1 MIYRKKAALNTR
13 GETAIISRKYLR
25 EIGDCRTLRRLDF
38 HRIEVKAALVNA
50 IILASNQATYCLGP
64 STMKL
69 GVESL

>member
-25 EIGDCRTLRRLDF
+25 EIGDCRALRRLDF
-38 HRIEVKAALVNA
+38 HRIEVIAALVNA
-50 IILASNQATYCLGP
+50 ILAGNQATYFLGP